1 MTDNKKC
8 PPLPTNC
15 RPDDL
20 ACGQCS
26 ACFSVL
32 RAVDER
38 KSRMLCERDAIIE
51 KLRMDCARMAA
62 LAIDN
67 ARDTA
72 KLQERIDHLEGERD
86 LVHVDIYE
94 HLLHKAPH
102 MGVALH
108 IDGTAQELVGDVIAW
123 VDNAAAALAGRDVV
137 SLQTFRR
144 VEEERNAATKRAE
157 EQEAKLKRAIDIIV
171 SEELDRDFGEPPT
184 TRNLEVRALLTEC
197 GHQPERCSRGAIVG
211 YSGTA
216 LVEAERADDIH
227 DLMDKMA
234 VLMEGV
240 AEGWSD
246 SLDNKGAAAFF
257 AVEEAQ
263 QVYTRC
269 AARYGTPEVP
279 PSCESGEGEAMKD
292 G

>member
-1 MTDNKKC
+1 MTDNKKY
-8 PPLPTNC
+8 PPPPTNC
-15 RPDDL
+15 RPDDS
-20 ACGQCS
+20 ACGYCP
-26 ACFSVL
+26 ACISV
-32 RAVDER
+32 
-38 KSRMLCERDAIIE
+38 K
-51 KLRMDCARMAA
+51 KLRMDRARMAA

-94 HLLHKAPH
+94 HLLHKAPN

-123 VDNAAAALAGRDVV
+123 VDKATEALAGRDVV

-144 VEEERNAATKRAE
+144 VEEERDAATKRAE

-184 TRNLEVRALLTEC
+184 PRNLEVRALLTEC
-197 GHQPERCSRGAIVG
+197 GYQPERCSRGAIVG

-216 LVEAERADDIH
+216 LYGDTPASTEHVVMLSHNHAGDNSVHALCAGMVWHDVAEATAAVMTRA
-227 DLMDKMA
+227 
-234 VLMEGV
+234 V
-240 AEGWSD
+240 AEGMKQQLWSSSANIAIVD
-246 SLDNKGAAAFF
+246 VKTFIKASNSGDLVAALFSDAAEGGA
-257 AVEEAQ
+257 
-263 QVYTRC
+263 
-269 AARYGTPEVP
+269 
-279 PSCESGEGEAMKD
+279 
-292 G
+292 